1 MNDQQLEAVLR
12 RSLARHA
19 ATIESGPQWPLPEED
34 LPVSVPR
41 HGRSWWPVAAAV
53 AAVLAVIGIV
63 VAVRHITS
71 DRHEPATPVIVTR
84 SACTIDPPPAWQHAI
99 EAAGRRNLGQLVLGG
114 APDGTILVR
123 REAPTTDQTVLV
135 SPSGATRI
143 VQQMPFP
150 GRYGV
155 ATNSMI
161 DSRWIVLPIGDIRA
175 DVPTLLDFDVF
186 DRATLQLTEKVPI
199 TKGSRIGTW
208 ALFNGHLYWTQ
219 PRSGSIGSLFDH
231 DLAARTTRT
240 AEPYGVQNLLA
251 SPNGVAWTDAQH
263 RTHLL
268 GGAAPDQ
275 IPGQPGTHPGLV
287 TDGRSYAWP
296 SGSSITWHNTATKR
310 TVMVR
315 WFPRF
320 QVTVVAVAGPYVL
333 INSEYNQSRS
343 SRLIDTRTGAAA
355 TVPFQSSG
363 SVASGNGVLALSEN
377 PLVVLHVDQLPPITC

>member
-1 MNDQQLEAVLR
+1 MNDQQLETLLR

-19 ATIESGPQWPLPEED
+19 ATIESGPQWPLPDED
-34 LPVSVPR
+34 LPVSAPR

-53 AAVLAVIGIV
+53 AAVLAVIGV
-63 VAVRHITS
+63 VLAVRHISS
-71 DRHEPATPVIVTR
+71 DRHQPAMPVIVTR

-123 REAPTTDQTVLV
+123 REDGTTVQTVLV
-135 SPSGATRI
+135 SPSGATSI

-175 DVPTLLDFDVF
+175 DVPTLLEFDVF

-199 TKGSRIGTW
+199 TKGGRIGTW
-208 ALFNGHLYWTQ
+208 ALFDGHLYWTQ
-219 PRSGSIGSLFDH
+219 PRSGSTSSLLDH
-231 DLAARTTRT
+231 DLTARTTRT

-296 SGSSITWHNTATKR
+296 SGSSITWHNTATKQ
-310 TVMVR
+310 TVIVR

-333 INSEYNQSRS
+333 INSEYNQNRS
-343 SRLIDTRTGAAA
+343 SQLIDTRTGAAA
-355 TVPFQSSG
+355 SSPG
-363 SVASGNGVLALSEN
+363 AAPATSGNGVLALSNN
-377 PLVVLHVDQLPPITC
+377 PVVVLHVDQLPPLTC